1 MYSCIE
7 GKLGYFHL
15 LALRNNV
22 ANGYYFII
30 QAFFS
35 LKECVFLVEC
45 EKKKRDASE
54 KVEMAAPGG
63 P

>member
-1 MYSCIE
+1 M
-7 GKLGYFHL
+7 GYFHL